1 MQNVALTS
9 GRIMPQG
16 FLLPSIPAIA
26 LPLLGNVIFPGT
38 KQTGRGVMTDAERVA
53 PQPARR
59 LVGPSTYTRGA
70 TTNRVG
76 GSWRVRVGNL
86 T

>member
-1 MQNVALTS
+1 MQNVAITS

-26 LPLLGNVIFPGT
+26 LPLLGNVVFPGT
-38 KQTGRGVMTDAERVA
+38 KRTGRGVMSDAERIA
-53 PQPARR
+53 PQPSRP
-59 LVGPSTYTRGA
+59 LVGPSSYTRGA
-70 TTNRVG
+70 TTSRVG

>member
-1 MQNVALTS
+1 MQNVAITS

-38 KQTGRGVMTDAERVA
+38 KQTGRGVLSDSERTA
-53 PQPARR
+53 PQPGRHF
-59 LVGPSTYTRGA
+59 VGPSTYTRQP